1 MSIQIKSERCTGCG
15 YCYISCP
22 STAIRLEIQDKVYP
36 VIDHSACTS
45 CGECLYSCPNNV
57 FSAPELEAP
66 PVSLNKSY
74 DAIIIGGGI
83 GGLMTGVGLAKAGLR
98 VLLLEQLSFVGG
110 KYTHLMH
117 KNYAISTAAWTC
129 PGPNSR
135 IGKLCKKLG
144 AEIDWVTIH
153 DIGAKSINHWVVTK
167 DGKRYR
173 STDEAQETIV
183 GGLKGMAKVYR
194 WMADMYNPWVRYPED
209 MTARQYIQ
217 KFVPHNEEYER
228 YVQTIITY
236 CFASQT
242 VDTFSAMETK
252 RAIVDAIEQMADW
265 GTAKGGTAAIVSALK
280 EAFLK
285 NGGQIALRTRVDSIC
300 VKDNQAEGVQLADGR
315 IIKSPIVI
323 HNGGLNRF
331 IRLVGEE
338 NLPEPYVNNLKKALP
353 ANVAALV
360 LGTNQPLLGKDHSLL
375 HTMGWNRT
383 LNCYAPTF
391 FDPKLAPEGHHL
403 LDVFW
408 VLEPPYNRKEEMEMV
423 LQELREIFP
432 NFDQAVEMII
442 PMFFTGSW
450 TAEMAHRMGQSGSQ
464 RLDPQSP
471 IKNLYLVGYDCIGY
485 GMAGDIIPHGV
496 EKALYLILNDPQYA
510 PEDEKLSSKL
520 NKWIKSVVLSIIAL
534 SKSISKS
541 K

>member
-1 MSIQIKSERCTGCG
+1 MSIQINRERCTGCS

-22 STAIRLEIQDKVYP
+22 SNAIQLEIQEKVYP
-36 VIDHSACTS
+36 IIDPSKCTS
-45 CGECLYSCPNNV
+45 CGECLYTCPNNV
-57 FSAPELEAP
+57 FESPELETP
-66 PVSLNKSY
+66 SVPLKDSY

-83 GGLMTGVGLAKAGLR
+83 GGLMTGVGLAKAGLH

-117 KNYAISTAAWTC
+117 NNYAISTAAWTC

-135 IGKLCKKLG
+135 IGKLCRKLG

-173 STDEAQETIV
+173 STDEAQDMIV
-183 GGLKGMAKVYR
+183 GGSKGMSKVYR
-194 WMADMYNPWVRYPED
+194 WMADMYNPWVRYPDD

-217 KFVPHNEEYER
+217 KFVPQNEEYER

-265 GTAKGGTAAIVSALK
+265 GTAKGGTAAIVSALR

-285 NGGQIALRTRVDSIC
+285 HGGQIALRTRVASIC
-300 VKDNQAEGVQLADGR
+300 TKDNQAEGVQLSDGR
-315 IIKSPIVI
+315 MIKSPIVI
-323 HNGGLNRF
+323 HNAGLNRF

-338 NLPEPYVNNLKKALP
+338 NLPKPYVENLKKAVP

-360 LGTNQPLLGKDHSLL
+360 LGTNQPLLGKEHSLL

-408 VLEPPYNRKEEMEMV
+408 VLEPPYNMKEEMNLV

-432 NFDQAVEMII
+432 NFDQAVEMVI

-450 TAEMAHRMGQSGSQ
+450 TAEMAHRLGQSGSQ
-464 RLDPQSP
+464 RLNPQSP
-471 IKNLYLVGYDCIGY
+471 IKNVYLVGYDCIGY

-510 PEDEKLSSKL
+510 PEDEKFSAKM
-520 NKWIKSVVLSIIAL
+520 NKWIKSVVLSLVAL
-534 SKSISKS
+534 TKSIGK
-541 K
+541 